1 MKFYDREKELE
12 ILKQNE
18 KESQNVAMFTILK
31 GRRRIGKTSLV
42 LKALEGCEYVY
53 LFVHRGNEAALCN
66 SFQAEITSRL
76 GIQIYGGITRFAEL
90 FEMLMRESTKRHF
103 SVVIDEIQNFKYVN
117 SAIFSQ
123 MQEIW
128 DRYHRESRINL
139 IVCGS
144 VKSMMRKIFEN
155 AREPLYGRSTS
166 KLTLKPFDV
175 EVLKKILADYNPSYK
190 PDDLLCLYMLT
201 GGVAK
206 YVELLVDHKCLN
218 KDSMLKYVC
227 KADSYF
233 ITEGRE
239 MLMDEFSADYDTYFS
254 ILHLIASGKTRVS
267 EIDGAL
273 SKPTGVYLANLDNN
287 FEMITKLQP
296 VMQKHGG
303 KVSRYEIK
311 DQFLRFWFRFIYP
324 YQGLIESGQLS
335 ILHKHICSEYA
346 QFSGKILEQYFHAK
360 YMQSG
365 LYTAIGNW
373 WDRKGD
379 CELDMVAINEFDK
392 TCFVAEIK
400 RNKDKISIQSIEEK
414 VKSLTPEFAKYDIQI
429 KALSLTDM

>member
-1 MKFYDREKELE
+1 MKFYNREKELE

-18 KESQNVAMFTILK
+18 KESQNIAMFTILK
-31 GRRRIGKTSLV
+31 GRRRIGKTSLI
-42 LKALEGCEYVY
+42 LKALEGCDYVY
-53 LFVHRGNEAALCN
+53 LFVHRGSEAALCH
-66 SFQAEITSRL
+66 SFQTEITSKL
-76 GIQIYGGITRFAEL
+76 GIQIYGEITRFADL

-117 SAIFSQ
+117 NAIFSQ

-144 VKSMMRKIFEN
+144 VRSMMRRIFED
-155 AREPLYGRSTS
+155 AHEPLYGRSTS
-166 KLTLKPFDV
+166 KLTLKPFDI
-175 EVLKKILADYNPSYK
+175 EVLKRIMADYNPSYK

-206 YVELLVDHKCLN
+206 YVELLVDRKCMT
-218 KDSMLKYVC
+218 KTSMLKYVC
-227 KADSYF
+227 GVDSYF

-239 MLMDEFSADYDTYFS
+239 MLMDEFTTDYDTYFS

-296 VMQKHGG
+296 VMQKHNG

-311 DQFLRFWFRFIYP
+311 DNFLRFWFRFIYP
-324 YQGLIESGQLS
+324 YQGLVESGQLS
-335 ILHKHICSEYA
+335 ILYKHICSEYA
-346 QFSGKILEQYFHAK
+346 QFSGKTLEQYFHAK

-365 LYTAIGNW
+365 LYTTIGNW

-379 CELDMVAINEFDK
+379 CELDMLAINEFDM
-392 TCFVAEIK
+392 TCLVAEIK

-414 VKSLTPEFAKYDIQI
+414 VKSLPPEFAKYDIKI
-429 KALSLTDM
+429 EALSLKDM